1 MKKLLTMFAAA
12 FALITVLAP
21 APDAVAHEKSHKLV
35 IHVDENDKQV
45 MTIALNNAANVT
57 NYYQG
62 KGEEVEIEI
71 VAYGPGL
78 MMLHAGKSPVKKR
91 VESFEGSFPN
101 ITFAAC
107 GNTMKLMSKKTGK
120 LPPLVSNAKVVTSG
134 VVQIMTR
141 QEQGWNYLR
150 P

>member
-12 FALITVLAP
+12 FALIAVLAP
-21 APDAVAHEKSHKLV
+21 APDAAADGKSHKLV
-35 IHVDENDKQV
+35 IHVDENSKQT

-57 NYYQG
+57 NYYQS

-101 ITFAAC
+101 ITFVAC
-107 GNTMKLMSKKTGK
+107 GNTMKLMAKKSGK
-120 LPPLVSNAKVVTSG
+120 VPPLVKNAKVVPSG
-134 VVQIMTR
+134 VVQLMTR
-141 QEQGWNYLR
+141 QEQGWSYIR